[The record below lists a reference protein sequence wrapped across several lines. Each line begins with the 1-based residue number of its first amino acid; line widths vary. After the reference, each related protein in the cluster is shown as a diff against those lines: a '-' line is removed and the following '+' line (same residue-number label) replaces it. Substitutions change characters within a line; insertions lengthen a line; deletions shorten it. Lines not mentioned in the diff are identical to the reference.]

1 MSSGKIF
8 AHSFQVSVRAC
19 HLRWFGGLGVGAWNW
34 VQSCILPQ
42 PFGQT
47 EWHLAGRAWHQPLAV
62 LRTVFFFKGCEMV
75 IPFNLFHVWNA
86 VICYQLHIHLWER
99 FYLWIPSCAYPI
111 QAVEEIYK
119 VMLQA
124 QGPSCIAMEPS
135 WGLYYVKKWWLLVFG
150 CTCWV
155 EVCARNGS
163 KAENIQARLN
173 DIQCSAFNTE
183 VIAGMRVL
191 CEEVLDRCLW
201 CLGSITELQIW
212 KQPKRGRAL
221 ISTTQ

>member
-1 MSSGKIF
+1 MIWRPWSWCMELGPEL
-8 AHSFQVSVRAC
+8 HSPSAI
-19 HLRWFGGLGVGAWNW
+19 WPNW
-34 VQSCILPQ
+34 VALGRQS
-42 PFGQT
+42 
-47 EWHLAGRAWHQPLAV
+47 LAPTTGSV
-62 LRTVFFFKGCEMV
+62 EDSFFFKGCEMV

-99 FYLWIPSCAYPI
+99 FYLWIPSCAHPI

-135 WGLYYVKKWWLLVFG
+135 WGLYYVTKWWLLVFG